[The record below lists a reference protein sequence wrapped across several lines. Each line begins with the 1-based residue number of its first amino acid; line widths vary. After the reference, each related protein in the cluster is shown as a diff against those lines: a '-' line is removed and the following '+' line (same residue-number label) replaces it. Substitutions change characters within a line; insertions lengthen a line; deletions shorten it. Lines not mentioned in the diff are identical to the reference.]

1 MCLVSRLG
9 AGSMTQDRPR
19 IETRPS
25 RIDRFAAVVELY
37 GEHDLAT
44 REAVRVALASRRGNL
59 LVDLS
64 ECSFIG
70 SAVIGTIVEAARRL
84 ARDGYRLELVLPPAD
99 SQVGKTL
106 ALVGIHELLHVQ
118 EGVAHAH
125 AGEARAPDGFT
136 GRVRARCEADA

>member
-1 MCLVSRLG
+1 M
-9 AGSMTQDRPR
+9 AQDRPR

-25 RIDRFAAVVELY
+25 RIDRFAAVVELH

-44 REAVRVALASRRGNL
+44 REAVRVALASLRGNL

-70 SAVIGTIVEAARRL
+70 STVIATIVEAAQRL
-84 ARDGYRLELVLPPAD
+84 ARDGYRLELVLPPPD
-99 SQVGKTL
+99 SQVGRTL

-118 EGVAHAH
+118 DGLAHAH
-125 AGEARAPDGFT
+125 EARAPAGFY
-136 GRVRARCEADA
+136 GRGASQR

>member
-1 MCLVSRLG
+1 MCLVARLS
-9 AGSMTQDRPR
+9 AGWMAQDRPR

-25 RIDRFAAVVELY
+25 RIDRFAAVVE
-37 GEHDLAT
+37 HDLAT
-44 REAVRVALASRRGNL
+44 REAVRVALASRCGNL

-70 SAVIGTIVEAARRL
+70 STVIGTIVEAAQRL

-106 ALVGIHELLHVQ
+106 ALVGIHELLHVR
-118 EGVAHAH
+118 EGLSYDI
-125 AGEARAPDGFT
+125 AGGSA
-136 GRVRARCEADA
+136 

>member
-1 MCLVSRLG
+1 
-9 AGSMTQDRPR
+9 MTQDRPR

-25 RIDRFAAVVELY
+25 RIDRFAAVVELH

-44 REAVRVALASRRGNL
+44 REAVRVALASRGGNL